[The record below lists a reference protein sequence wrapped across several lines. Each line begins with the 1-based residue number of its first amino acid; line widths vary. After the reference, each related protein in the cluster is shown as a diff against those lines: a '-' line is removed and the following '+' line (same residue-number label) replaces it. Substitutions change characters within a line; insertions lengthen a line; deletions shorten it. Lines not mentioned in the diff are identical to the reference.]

1 MAFYVVE
8 RQKEKDVLT
17 PEDSRRVADRMI
29 EAIERIENKAILRI
43 AEFDAKIRYEGSIQK
58 AIEKGCK
65 AGVLASERERR

>member
-17 PEDSRRVADRMI
+17 PEDSKRVADRLI
-29 EAIERIENKAILRI
+29 QAIERIENKAILLI
-43 AEFDAKIRYEGSIQK
+43 EEFDSKIRYEGSIQK

-65 AGVLASERERR
+65 AGVMASERERR